1 MSYLEKSIYWVML
14 VICLIGIITNLLIE
28 NYSYALSSFS
38 TLCWVGIAWMNQLKY
53 DKLKEKIQKLDGR
66 N

>member
-1 MSYLEKSIYWVML
+1 ML